1 MKIICIGRNY
11 ADHAKEMKSELPT
24 EPIFF
29 FKPDLA
35 ILRGH
40 KFYIPDFTNDLHYE
54 VELVIKINRVGK
66 HIDEKFAHKYYNQIG
81 LGIDFT
87 ARDIQQECKAK
98 GLPWEKAKAFENSAV
113 LSKQFIDKSDLNM
126 ENIQFSLSKNDKVV
140 QAGTSSDMIFTF
152 DKIIA
157 YTSQFV
163 TLKIGDLIYTG
174 TPKGVGPVKIG
185 DELNGFIGDKSMF
198 KIEVR

>member
-157 YTSQFV
+157 YISQFV